1 MDELQL
7 HTLLAVYCMRVYD
20 CEMSCYAVSPL
31 KESQCKLEQL
41 QWGAPS
47 NRNLAWAAA
56 SIAVKGLLYAIY
68 HNRIFQVFVMVE
80 TMIMWKRTIY
90 LFFDSSELIK
100 NKDSFKSVNSKH
112 L

>member
-1 MDELQL
+1 
-7 HTLLAVYCMRVYD
+7 
-20 CEMSCYAVSPL
+20 MSCYAGRSFTTEGIP
-31 KESQCKLEQL
+31 QCKLDDSCI
-41 QWGAPS
+41 WGAPS

-56 SIAVKGLLYAIY
+56 SIAVKGLLYANY

-90 LFFDSSELIK
+90 LFFDRSELIK